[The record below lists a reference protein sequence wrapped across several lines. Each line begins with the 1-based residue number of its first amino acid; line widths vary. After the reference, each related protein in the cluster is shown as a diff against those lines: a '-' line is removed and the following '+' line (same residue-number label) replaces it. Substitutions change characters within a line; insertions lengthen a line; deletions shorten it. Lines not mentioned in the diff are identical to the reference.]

1 MWYIHE
7 RILLS
12 HEKIGNFAICNNMDR
27 LGVWGGGSLI
37 AQLVKNLPAIQKTL
51 VQSLGWKDPLEWGM
65 ATPSSILVWGI
76 PWTQEPGG
84 LQSIGLHRVGHN

>member
-1 MWYIHE
+1 MFLVLKRGMIWKQPKYPSTRKMWYIHE

-27 LGVWGGGSLI
+27 LGVGGGGSLI

-51 VQSLGWKDPLEWGM
+51 VQSLGREDPLEKG
-65 ATPSSILVWGI
+65 
-76 PWTQEPGG
+76 
-84 LQSIGLHRVGHN
+84 